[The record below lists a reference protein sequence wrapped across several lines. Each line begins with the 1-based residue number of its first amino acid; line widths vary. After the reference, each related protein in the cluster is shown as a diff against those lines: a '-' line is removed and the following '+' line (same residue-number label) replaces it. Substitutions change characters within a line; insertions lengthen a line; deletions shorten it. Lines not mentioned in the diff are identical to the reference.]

1 MQPLRTLRGL
11 WWRVLVWSLAAPGWI
26 AAAEPA
32 STSEPLTFEQA
43 LQPFLQRYCLACHG
57 PDQQKGE
64 RRFDSFSAD
73 IRDDNA
79 LVDAQ
84 EILDQLNLGQMP
96 PKKSAQPT
104 DNERRTAVAW
114 LTERIA
120 RYHEEHRTAATRTV
134 LRRLNA
140 REYRNTV
147 RDLLRLEMLMFDPTA
162 AFPRDQVDDHFD
174 NVGAT
179 LVTSGHLLG
188 RYLDAAERIVDKT
201 LQPVDRPTVR
211 SWTFRD
217 GFRQQPEIDQ
227 VHGRTNAFSHLTLYD
242 VVGADKPE
250 GAYGPLL
257 AFRDGVPCDGIYELR
272 FRAEAVNRVN
282 PYDPRFL
289 KVDPEEPLR
298 LGIVAGNASAGPM
311 HKPQPIEPLLAEMD
325 LADESRWYT
334 VRVWLD
340 RGFSPRFTFQNGLMD
355 VRNLWS
361 RVIRQYP
368 DQFPERKTTGIVEA
382 RFNAIKYGRL
392 PQIHIHEVEI
402 KGPLLEAWP
411 TAAQR
416 ALLGDDAEQILAQ
429 RSMSEDQ
436 MRMQLTRFLAR
447 AYRRP
452 AQPDEVAR
460 LLQLIASRRG
470 AGRTPL
476 EAWGDAVQAVLCS
489 PSFLFLDETTD
500 EAGRLTP
507 YGLASRLSYFL
518 WSSLPDEELLELAAN
533 GTLAQPAVLE
543 AQVERM
549 LADERSTALVDGFLA
564 SWLTMRDLG
573 SSPPDRDKFPAYYHH
588 ALGPAMRRETEL
600 FTRHL
605 LTENIDIINFL
616 DSDFT
621 YVNKPLARMYGIQG
635 PTGTGFERV
644 ALKDPRRGGLLGQA
658 SVLTVTANGIDTSPV
673 VRGVWLLDNILGTP
687 PSPPPPDVE
696 PLDPDV
702 RGTTTIR
709 AQLEKHRNNPACLDC
724 HRQIDPIGF
733 ALENFDPIGQWRTM
747 YDRHNPINASGE
759 LPDGQSFQNVVE
771 FKRIL
776 VGQRELFTRSLTDKL
791 LKYGTGRHLH
801 PADRPHIDRIISDL
815 DRRGNGFRD
824 LIKLVVLSEPFRS
837 E

>member
-1 MQPLRTLRGL
+1 MQPQRTLRGL
-11 WWRVLVWSLAAPGWI
+11 WWRCFAWLLAAPGWI
-26 AAAEPA
+26 AAADRAAAPEL
-32 STSEPLTFEQA
+32 LTFEQA
-43 LQPFLQRYCLACHG
+43 LQPFLQKYCLACHG
-57 PDQQKGE
+57 PEQQKGE
-64 RRFDSFSAD
+64 RRFDGFSSD

-96 PKKSAQPT
+96 PKKSLQPT
-104 DNERRTAVAW
+104 DDERRAAVAW
-114 LTERIA
+114 LTARIA
-120 RYHEEHRTAATRTV
+120 RYHEEHRTAATGTV

-147 RDLLRLEMLMFDPTA
+147 RDLLHLELQMFDPTA
-162 AFPRDQVDDHFD
+162 AFPRDQLDDHLD

-188 RYLDAAERIVDKT
+188 RYLDAAERVVEKAV
-201 LQPVDRPTVR
+201 QPLDRPTVR
-211 SWTFRD
+211 TWAFRD

-227 VHGRTNAFSHLTLYD
+227 VHGRTNEFSHITLYD
-242 VVGADKPE
+242 VIGADKPE
-250 GAYGPLL
+250 GAYGPIL
-257 AFRDGVPCDGIYELR
+257 AFRDGVPCDGMYEIR

-282 PYDPRFL
+282 PYDPKFL
-289 KVDPEEPLR
+289 GVDPSEPLR
-298 LGIVAGNASAGPM
+298 LGIVAGNAAVGPM
-311 HKPQPIEPLLAEMD
+311 HKPQPIEPLLAELD

-355 VRNLWS
+355 ARSLWS
-361 RVIRQYP
+361 RLLRQYP

-382 RFNAIKYGRL
+382 RFNAIKYGLL
-392 PQIHIHEVEI
+392 PQIHVHEVEI
-402 KGPLLEAWP
+402 EGPLLAQWP

-416 ALLGDDAEQILAQ
+416 AVLGDDAEQILAQ
-429 RSMSEDQ
+429 RSMSEEQ
-436 MRMQLTRFLAR
+436 MRAQLTRFLAR

-460 LLQLIASRRG
+460 LMSLISSRRA
-470 AGRTPL
+470 AGRTEL
-476 EAWGDAVQAVLCS
+476 EAWCDAVQAVLCA
-489 PSFLFLDETTD
+489 PSFLYLDESTD
-500 EAGRLTP
+500 EAGRLAP

-518 WSSLPDEELLELAAN
+518 WSSMPDEELLQLAGN
-533 GTLAQPAVLE
+533 GTLAQPDVLE

-549 LADERSTALVDGFLA
+549 LADEKSTALVDGFLA
-564 SWLTMRDLG
+564 SWLTLRDLG
-573 SSPPDRDKFPAYYHH
+573 SSPPDRDKFPAYYQY

-605 LTENIDIINFL
+605 LTENRDVVNFL

-621 YVNKPLARMYGIQG
+621 FVNKPLARMYGIAG
-635 PTGTGFERV
+635 PAGAEFERV
-644 ALKDPRRGGLLGQA
+644 RLEDPRRGGLLGQA

-673 VRGVWLLDNILGTP
+673 VRGVWLLENILGTP
-687 PSPPPPDVE
+687 PAPPPPDVE

-709 AQLEKHRNNPACLDC
+709 EQLEKHRNNPACLDC
-724 HRQIDPIGF
+724 HRKIDPLGF

-747 YDRHNPINASGE
+747 YDRRNPIDAAGE
-759 LPDGQSFQNVVE
+759 LPDGQAFRDVVE

-776 VGQRELFTRSLTDKL
+776 VGQRELFARSLTGKL
-791 LKYGTGRHLH
+791 LMYGTGRHLQ
-801 PADRPHIDRIISDL
+801 PADRPQIDRIVAEL
-815 DRRGNGFRD
+815 GQRGNGFRD
-824 LIKLVVLSEPFRS
+824 LIKLVVLSEAFRS